1 MDIIFFREILLFNL
15 YRFTEGSG
23 SYSLWTQLLQENLHT
38 QTSPGEKHH
47 VNRSSGGAEADW
59 TPRTTKSRSKRT
71 LSLGD

>member
-1 MDIIFFREILLFNL
+1 MAHGYHFFSEKFSCSICIDLLKDPVAIPC
-15 YRFTEGSG
+15 GH
-23 SYSLWTQLLQENLHT
+23 SYLHT